1 MKRNVLH
8 IRKKD
13 LVLFFHHCKISCNG
27 GALSSQ
33 KQKEKK
39 RKKKKK
45 EGKKEKIPV
54 KIKQTRAIRM
64 EQEMI

>member
-8 IRKKD
+8 IRKID
-13 LVLFFHHCKISCNG
+13 LGPVLSTIAFLAMVERYLRKN
-27 GALSSQ
+27 
-33 KQKEKK
+33 KRKK

-54 KIKQTRAIRM
+54 KIKRKRAIRM
-64 EQEMI
+64 EQDMI

>member
-1 MKRNVLH
+1 M
-8 IRKKD
+8 
-13 LVLFFHHCKISCNG
+13 
-27 GALSSQ
+27 
-33 KQKEKK
+33 
-39 RKKKKK
+39 KKKK